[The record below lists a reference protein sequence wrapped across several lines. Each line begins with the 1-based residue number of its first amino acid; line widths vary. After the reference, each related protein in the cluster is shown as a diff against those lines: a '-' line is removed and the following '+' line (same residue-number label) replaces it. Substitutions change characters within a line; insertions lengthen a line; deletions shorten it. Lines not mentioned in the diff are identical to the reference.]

1 MSTAVVKHIQA
12 RLTEEENKEVNVYL
26 AMNDIESKNDWLKSL
41 ILREVRKNGTKPI
54 QNDTDI
60 PRDESGPGDDLFR

>member
-1 MSTAVVKHIQA
+1 MSTVVKHIQA

-41 ILREVRKNGTKPI
+41 ILREVRKNGAKPI
-54 QNDTDI
+54 QNDADI
-60 PRDESGPGDDLFR
+60 PDNEGDIGGDLFR